1 MFVRRKRS
9 SVDVE
14 VRVDL
19 DAGHRDV
26 ARLQDDAD
34 RAGNEQI
41 ISF

>member
-9 SVDVE
+9 GVDVE

-26 ARLQDDAD
+26 AQLQDDAD

>member
-9 SVDVE
+9 GVDVE

-34 RAGNEQI
+34 RTEDDHM